1 MASRLNLFAFLLL
14 AALLAC
20 AGCGGDNF
28 ALSAETDEPL
38 YREGQQLEKQGRTQ
52 EALTSYLKV
61 IGKRGD
67 MAPES
72 HLEAGLIYLKN
83 IEDPIAAI
91 YHFRKYLELDPNSR
105 LAAQVRGLIDTA
117 KLKFASTLPAK
128 PLENEVSGL
137 ESSEQVARLQKEND
151 ELRAE
156 LTALH
161 PGGGSAAPHAMFDP
175 PAAAAAVAAA
185 SADDDAPA
193 PVALASVPA
202 EDDAAPA
209 PAARQNE
216 TQASP
221 AQSGRTHTVARGD
234 TLSNLAQRYYGTRA
248 KAKVR
253 EIVAANR
260 DKLSSESSP
269 LKIGAVLKI
278 P

>member
-1 MASRLNLFAFLLL
+1 MASRLNIFGFLLF

-20 AGCGGDNF
+20 SGCGGDNF

-52 EALTSYLKV
+52 EALASYLKV
-61 IGKRGD
+61 IARRGD

-91 YHFRKYLELDPNSR
+91 YHFRKYLELEPNSR

-117 KLKFASTLPAK
+117 KLKFAGTLPAK
-128 PLENEVSGL
+128 PLENQENGL
-137 ESSEQVARLQKEND
+137 ELTEQVARLQHEND

-156 LTALH
+156 LGTLH
-161 PGGGSAAPHAMFDP
+161 PGGPSSSAHNPFAPP
-175 PAAAAAVAAA
+175 VASPA
-185 SADDDAPA
+185 SADDSASPI
-193 PVALASVPA
+193 ALAPLPA
-202 EDDAAPA
+202 DDTPQAA
-209 PAARQNE
+209 
-216 TQASP
+216 
-221 AQSGRTHTVARGD
+221 RTHTVARGD

-260 DKLSSESSP
+260 DKLSSESSS
-269 LKIGAVLKI
+269 LRIGMVLKI

>member
-1 MASRLNLFAFLLL
+1 MALRLNIFAFLLL

-128 PLENEVSGL
+128 PLENEVDGL

-156 LTALH
+156 LAALH
-161 PGGGSAAPHAMFDP
+161 PGGGSPAPPAMFDRP
-175 PAAAAAVAAA
+175 AAAAVAAA
-185 SADDDAPA
+185 ASADDAPA
-193 PVALASVPA
+193 PVALAPLPA
-202 EDDAAPA
+202 DEDASPA
-209 PAARQNE
+209 PAARQIE
-216 TQASP
+216 APASQTQT
-221 AQSGRTHTVARGD
+221 GRTHTVARGD